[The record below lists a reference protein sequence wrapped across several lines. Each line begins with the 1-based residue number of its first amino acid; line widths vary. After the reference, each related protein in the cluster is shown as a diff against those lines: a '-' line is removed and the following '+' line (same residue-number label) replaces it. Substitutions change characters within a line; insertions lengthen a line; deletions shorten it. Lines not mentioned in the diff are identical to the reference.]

1 MAWHRVIT
9 HNLGWKAVSV
19 ILATVV
25 WLLVHYNSTEIE
37 RPQEI
42 RTFDAV
48 PIVVLTPANDP
59 YIFLVEPPSVRVA
72 VRGPESLIKVMRAS
86 DVKVF
91 VDLIGVSQLVVR
103 RDVEVRLPEGISLAS
118 LYPNEVKIERLSSDP
133 LPNPLTT
140 DKP

>member
-37 RPQEI
+37 RPQAI

-59 YIFLVEPPSVRVA
+59 YVFLVEPPSVRVS
-72 VRGPESLIKVMRAS
+72 VRGPEPLIKAMRAS

-103 RDVEVRLPEGISLAS
+103 RDVEVRLPEGIFLAS
-118 LYPNEVKIERLSSDP
+118 LYPNEVKIERLPSDP

>member
-1 MAWHRVIT
+1 MAWHKVIT
-9 HNLGWKAVSV
+9 HNLGWKVVSV
-19 ILATVV
+19 MLATTV

-42 RTFDAV
+42 RTFDSV

-59 YIFLVEPPSVRVA
+59 YVFLVEPPSVRVS
-72 VRGPESLIKVMRAS
+72 VRGPEAAVKALRAS

-103 RDVEVRLPEGISLAS
+103 RDVEVRLPEGIFLAS

-133 LPNPLTT
+133 VPNPLTT